1 MFSMQPVRKT
11 IDIKGF
17 NSIYYFEFGKNFT
30 HAPEKHPFWEMVY
43 VDSGKILA
51 ITDGDSKPLNQGQ
64 IIFHEPNEVHAHVSD
79 FETPNNM
86 LVVSFTCDSEAM
98 NFFNKKTF
106 TADKTTRTLLQLFLN
121 EAKNSLESIPN
132 DFKNKTDLDFSGAKF
147 GSIQLLSC
155 YLEELLINIIRNNT
169 DSEEEIPSGK
179 LRGMLQSEIFEKV
192 IEYMKN
198 NIYNTLTLT
207 DICEHFMLGK
217 SQLSFIIKSNSGKS
231 VMEYYN
237 DLKIS
242 EAKLLLRSDKY
253 SVSQISDMLGYS
265 CIHSF
270 SRAFKRAVG
279 SSPVT
284 YKKRII

>member
-1 MFSMQPVRKT
+1 M
-11 IDIKGF
+11 
-17 NSIYYFEFGKNFT
+17 
-30 HAPEKHPFWEMVY
+30 
-43 VDSGKILA
+43 
-51 ITDGDSKPLNQGQ
+51 
-64 IIFHEPNEVHAHVSD
+64 
-79 FETPNNM
+79 
-86 LVVSFTCDSEAM
+86 
-98 NFFNKKTF
+98 
-106 TADKTTRTLLQLFLN
+106 QLFIN

-132 DFKNKTDLDFSGAKF
+132 DFKNKTDLDFSYAKF

-169 DSEEEIPSGK
+169 DSEEEIPTGK
-179 LRGMLQSEIFEKV
+179 LRGMLQGEIFEKV

-198 NIYNTLTLT
+198 NIYKTLTLT
-207 DICEHFMLGK
+207 DICDYFMLGK

-237 DLKIS
+237 DLKIA